1 ITKPR
6 QLKKKFASTFHQAQS
21 LVSFYNEDRA
31 PSERRGSLNQS
42 QQQQQSIVH
51 NTSSNPQYHHNEPNS
66 YRQQYT
72 PHYISHDLTTEP

>member
-1 ITKPR
+1 
-6 QLKKKFASTFHQAQS
+6 LKKKFASTFHQAQS

-42 QQQQQSIVH
+42 QQPQQLQSQPQQQQQSSVH
-51 NTSSNPQYHHNEPNS
+51 NTSSNPQYHHNESNS

-72 PHYISHDLTTEP
+72 PHYISH